1 MQIQN
6 EFYFS
11 IVPEWLTESKVSDN
25 AFRIYATLC
34 RFADKDDGSCYPSIK
49 TIANKCGKSPSSVKR
64 GIKELKDLGIVTVEA
79 RYINK
84 EQTSNLYTIIYDPS
98 KVRFISEPRGQF
110 KSDMGASSNMSHKP
124 ESINQSHIVK
134 KDKAGRKQLYKT
146 LCESLG
152 YEPQTKTE
160 ISGFNKVIKEIA
172 EAGGT
177 SQEIFDRVEVYK
189 NKWKGMTVTPFA
201 IAKNWTVLGDMVDHN
216 RKPDPHNCKDDG
228 HEWRDLEWDGDYKL
242 FHCVYCKSEKQG
254 D

>member
-11 IVPEWLTESKVSDN
+11 IIPEWLTESKVSDN

-64 GIKELKDLGIVTVEA
+64 GIKELKDLGIITVEA

-84 EQTSNLYTIIYDPS
+84 EQTSNLYTIIYDPN
-98 KVRFISEPRGQF
+98 KVRFISELTRQV
-110 KSDMGASSNMSHKP
+110 KSDTVVGSNMSHKP
-124 ESINQSHIVK
+124 KKNNQSHIVK
-134 KDKAGRKQLYKT
+134 KDNSIRKHLFNS
-146 LCESLG
+146 LCEAIG
-152 YEPQTKTE
+152 YKPQTKTE
-160 ISGFNKVIKEIA
+160 ISGFNKVIKEIS

-177 SQEIFDRVEVYK
+177 PEDVLQRVEVYK
-189 NKWKGMTVTPFA
+189 KKWKGMSVTPYA
-201 IAKNWTVLGDMVDHN
+201 IAKNWTILGEMVEEN
-216 RKPDPHNCKDDG
+216 KEPEKWNCETNG
-228 HEWRDLEWDGDYKL
+228 HRWRDLNWDGEYKL
-242 FHCVYCKSEKQG
+242 FHCDFCKTEKRQ